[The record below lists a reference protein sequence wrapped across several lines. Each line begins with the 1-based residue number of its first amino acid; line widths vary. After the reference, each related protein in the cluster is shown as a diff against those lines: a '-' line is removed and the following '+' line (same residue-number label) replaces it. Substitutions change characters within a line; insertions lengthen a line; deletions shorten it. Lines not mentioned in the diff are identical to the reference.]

1 MIQDKIKHFLRT
13 GEFPD
18 KKMSDEQI
26 KEMLKGKELENIHSI
41 RDESPTL
48 QIIED
53 RDNLRHQ
60 LKESAKYITQKQQEI
75 EKYDVEEP
83 PSKYIQTFRWG
94 KDRNVLD
101 ENADGSKRRYSGF
114 KRYIKEKNEP
124 KGQSMKKTRVFKM
137 EYD

>member
-83 PSKYIQTFRWG
+83 PSKYI
-94 KDRNVLD
+94 
-101 ENADGSKRRYSGF
+101 
-114 KRYIKEKNEP
+114 
-124 KGQSMKKTRVFKM
+124 
-137 EYD
+137 